1 MPSLFRPISLRGG
14 ARGFLDLEIR
24 TDAAV
29 DIRIVER
36 PGRWL
41 DDAALEALL
50 ADMRHV
56 VERSL
61 DGHALDYGVVG
72 GSRRRLD
79 DSIVTVI
86 YAKGTDKPVAFNAL
100 AILPVSLRGREE
112 EVLHLGLAMVDPEYR
127 GHGLSWALYGL
138 TVMLIFFRRA
148 LRPLW
153 ISNVTQVPA
162 VLGLVDSGFT
172 NVYPTLHGKR
182 SPTFAHLTIARQ
194 IMRHHRDAFGVGPDA
209 TFDAHRFV
217 VTNSYTGGSDNLKKT
232 FDDTAKHRDD
242 AATNGASACASSTIN
257 AATTFSSL
265 GQYDLSVARRYLLRS
280 VPRRSLPSLLGSAAF
295 LLLGSILLPIVHWF
309 SVHTAMGDVR
319 PARS

>member
-1 MPSLFRPISLRGG
+1 MPFRFRPISLRG
-14 ARGFLDLEIR
+14 ATRGFLDLEIR

-41 DDAALEALL
+41 DDDALEALL
-50 ADMRHV
+50 ADMRQV
-56 VERSL
+56 VQSSL
-61 DGHALDYGVVG
+61 DGNALDYGVVG

-86 YAKGTDKPVAFNAL
+86 YAKGTD
-100 AILPVSLRGREE
+100 R
-112 EVLHLGLAMVDPEYR
+112 LAMVDPEYR

-138 TVMLIFFRRA
+138 TVMLIFFRRQM
-148 LRPLW
+148 RPLW

-182 SPTFAHLTIARQ
+182 APTFAHLTIARQ
-194 IMRHHRDAFGVGPDA
+194 IMRHHRDAFGVGPEA

-232 FDDTAKHRDD
+232 FDETAKHRDE
-242 AATNGASACASSTIN
+242 AYN
-257 AATTFSSL
+257 ALCLRELDYQRGDDFLQL

-280 VPRRSLPSLLGSAAF
+280 VPRRSLPSLLGSAGF